1 MTSKRPR
8 QDISTENGMPADA
21 LHGQPNDAVD
31 QAVPDD
37 AGIEKVLRHAG
48 RRPKEG
54 HGGGSR
60 KPLLQGKKTH
70 ERQLRILQRKPD
82 AADE

>member
-8 QDISTENGMPADA
+8 QDISTGNGIPADP
-21 LHGQPNDAVD
+21 LHGQPDDVA
-31 QAVPDD
+31 DD

-54 HGGGSR
+54 QGGGSR
-60 KPLLQGKKTH
+60 KPLLQGRKTH
-70 ERQLRILQRKPD
+70 ERQLRILQRKSDGPD
-82 AADE
+82 E

>member
-1 MTSKRPR
+1 MTSKRPT
-8 QDISTENGMPADA
+8 QDISTENGVSAD
-21 LHGQPNDAVD
+21 PPDDRSD
-31 QAVPDD
+31 QTVADD

-70 ERQLRILQRKPD
+70 QRQLRILQRKTDAPD
-82 AADE
+82 E